1 MHQISAKELSA
12 WLADAARPRPVLL
25 DVREPWEFETCK
37 LADALLVPMATIPSR
52 MQELDP
58 EAETVVICHHG
69 GRSMQV
75 AAYLERHGFGKLHNL
90 AGGMDAWARTVDPS
104 MATY

>member
-1 MHQISAKELSA
+1 MVA
-12 WLADAARPRPVLL
+12 
-25 DVREPWEFETCK
+25 
-37 LADALLVPMATIPSR
+37 ALL
-52 MQELDP
+52 
-58 EAETVVICHHG
+58 
-69 GRSMQV
+69 MQV